1 LTTFQLVTLPLLAA
15 MILATAIQI
24 GRRRLTMRFGLA
36 WLALWIAAAV
46 SIADP
51 DLLVRIAHFLG
62 IGRGADLVLY
72 LSILFTFLAF
82 FITYLRFRRID
93 EQLTKIVRHLAI
105 RDAEPSRVAA
115 AVGGTTPEAGVAT
128 PDQ

>member
-1 LTTFQLVTLPLLAA
+1 MTTFQLVTLPLLGV
-15 MILATAIQI
+15 MVLATAIQI
-24 GRRRLTMRFGLA
+24 GRRRLAARSGVA

-51 DLLVRIAHFLG
+51 DILVRAAHYLG

-82 FITYLRFRRID
+82 FITYLRFRRVD
-93 EQLTKIVRHLAI
+93 EQLTKIVRHFAI
-105 RDAEPSRVAA
+105 RDAEPPQDKSEVRSS
-115 AVGGTTPEAGVAT
+115 
-128 PDQ
+128 